1 MLCGVYPAQ
10 FADIFQRVN
19 GIVNPYGGRGDK
31 KGEFSL
37 IKYKIFDKVS
47 KSRNSQQSKILIN
60 LISLS
65 VQE

>member
-19 GIVNPYGGRGDK
+19 GIANPYRGRGDK

-37 IKYKIFDKVS
+37 IKYKIFDKV
-47 KSRNSQQSKILIN
+47 
-60 LISLS
+60 
-65 VQE
+65 